1 MKYRI
6 DLYQS
11 GRVVKTGTRIISDI
25 DEAIKLAK
33 NVAINFRG
41 HYTKIARVQ

>member
-11 GRVVKTGTRIISDI
+11 GRVVKTGTRVINDI
-25 DEAIKLAK
+25 DEAIELAK
-33 NVAINFRG
+33 KVAIRFRG